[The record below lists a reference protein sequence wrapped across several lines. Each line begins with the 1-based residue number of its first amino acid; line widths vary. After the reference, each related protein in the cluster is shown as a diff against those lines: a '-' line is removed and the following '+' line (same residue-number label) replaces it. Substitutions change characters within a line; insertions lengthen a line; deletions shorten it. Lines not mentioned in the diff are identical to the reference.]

1 MLVSNEDF
9 MPNKP
14 ANQNLIEQ
22 MKKKISSKDVQTSF
36 ENRQRT
42 RTVALD
48 SMNKSSEMIN
58 ASLPV
63 NFEAST
69 DPRDIRDAPENQLSV
84 RSLTE
89 VKNSEEA
96 NSFISNGMLNSK
108 GKREDARIRDLS
120 GFEKDELPNIEEFS
134 CSHTATMSKLSGD
147 ENYNADRMY
156 RKKLKTRTTR
166 NVVIKEFSSSG
177 MDAVK
182 SLSSGYTDSSKENNE
197 DDNQD
202 FANYVVGF
210 VCGFFLSIF
219 GVLIMLFCSRRTRRC
234 EGATH
239 GMVVSGIILLVVFN
253 GAIFSFVKN
262 LANENMELE
271 KKKHSFKTPLG
282 SENNLLGNINH
293 EKDFI
298 SHDSEQYKRF
308 VFNGK
313 VKSTANMSEEASS
326 IDSIDRVILLV

>member
-1 MLVSNEDF
+1 

-22 MKKKISSKDVQTSF
+22 MKKKISSKEVQTNF
-36 ENRQRT
+36 ENRQRA
-42 RTVALD
+42 RTLAPD

-69 DPRDIRDAPENQLSV
+69 NPGELGVSREKQLSV

-89 VKNSEEA
+89 IKNNEDS
-96 NSFISNGMLNSK
+96 NSFISNGVLNSK
-108 GKREDARIRDLS
+108 GKREDYKIRDLS
-120 GFEKDELPNIEEFS
+120 GFERDELPDIEEFS
-134 CSHTATMSKLSGD
+134 RSQTATMSKLSGD

-156 RKKLKTRTTR
+156 RKKLKIKTTR
-166 NVVIKEFSSSG
+166 NVVIKEISTSG

-197 DDNQD
+197 EDHEE
-202 FANYVVGF
+202 FVNYVIGF

-219 GVLIMLFCSRRTRRC
+219 GVIIMLFCSRRSRKC

-239 GMVVSGIILLVVFN
+239 GMIVSGIILLVVFN
-253 GAIFSFVKN
+253 GALFTFVKD
-262 LANENMELE
+262 LANENMEIE
-271 KKKHSFKTPLG
+271 KKARSSKASVG
-282 SENNLLGNINH
+282 NENMHLIEINH
-293 EKDFI
+293 EKEFI
-298 SHDSEQYKRF
+298 SHEIDQHKRF

-313 VKSTANMSEEASS
+313 VKDDQNKVDSESFV
-326 IDSIDRVILLV
+326 DYDDRVILLV